1 MSYRNECIDEVKSG
15 YRVRIGY
22 YDDLGIRRFYSK
34 SFAIKKYGTK
44 QRALEYARKH
54 RDEIKVKL
62 ANGLIVKEKHY
73 SLDQIYMEQMSIY
86 NTTLATKKK
95 VEGTY
100 NKYIKSYIGG
110 DRLFSSIKF
119 DDIQKCLNSMVDIA
133 KDDTIQRAKAIWG
146 RMYRY
151 AIAKNIVMKDETY
164 NVNTPKSNILSIKKS
179 MEISDEDFIKAIS
192 MINNSTYNYR
202 EKQLV
207 VGALLIMRYEGMRP
221 SEVLGLEKKNIDMN
235 NMTIYVCQRVGS
247 SSTEWDVITHTK
259 TESSI
264 RYLPID
270 KRLVGVFNKLIEM
283 TEGDYIFTKNNGKLM
298 NGTYLSD
305 VCRNLTK
312 GLLRPYMLRHQFS
325 TDMVIEGVD
334 IRTIQELMGHT
345 SSTMT
350 IGYARSNDELK
361 RKALECRILH

>member
-1 MSYRNECIDEVKSG
+1 MAKNNECIEERENS
-15 YRVRIGY
+15 YRVKIAY
-22 YDDLGIRRFYSK
+22 YENGKRKFYSK
-34 SFAIKKYGTK
+34 SFSIKKYGTK
-44 QRALEYARKH
+44 QRALEYAKKD
-54 RDEIKVKL
+54 RDEMKVKF
-62 ANGLIVKEKHY
+62 ANGMIFTEKKFT
-73 SLDQIYMEQMSIY
+73 LDEVFNKHMELY
-86 NTTLATKKK
+86 EKTLSTKKK
-95 VEGTY
+95 VIGTY

-110 DRLFSSIKF
+110 DRLFTSIKF

-133 KDDTIQRAKAIWG
+133 KDDTIQRAKAIWC

-164 NVNTPKSNILSIKKS
+164 NVNTPKSNILSVKKT

-207 VGALLIMRYEGMRP
+207 IGALLIMRYEGMRP

-235 NMTIYVCQRVGS
+235 NMSIYVCQRVGS

-270 KRLVGVFNKLIEM
+270 RKLIGVFNKLMEM
-283 TEGDYIFTKNNGKLM
+283 TEGDFIFTKNNGKLM

-305 VCRNLTK
+305 VCRKLTK
-312 GLLRPYMLRHQFS
+312 GLLRPYQLRHQFS
-325 TDMVIEGVD
+325 TDLMIEGTTD

-361 RKALECRILH
+361 RKALDCRVLH